1 MRTSIS
7 RAENLRALI
16 DREAQRAGFDAIAVT
31 TPDAIPQAP
40 ARLAAFVADGFHGSM
55 DWIAE
60 TLERR
65 GEPMALWPEVRS
77 IIVLAMN
84 YGPDHDPRAVLRKRQ
99 RGAISVYAQNRDYHD
114 VIKGRLKEIA
124 GKIVARSGSG
134 VKVFVDTAPVMEKP
148 LAEAAGLGWQG
159 KHTNLVSREH
169 GSWLFLGTIFTTA
182 ELASDTPEDD
192 HCGSCRA
199 CLDACPTD
207 AFPAPYRLDARRCIS
222 YLTIENKGP
231 IPHEFREKIGNRIYG
246 CDDCLAACP
255 WNKFA
260 RAASEAKLV
269 ARADLREPPLADLL
283 ALDDAS
289 FRSFFSGSPV
299 KRIGRDRFVRNVLIA
314 AGNSGEPSLGNA
326 VRALLGD
333 ASPLVR
339 GAAVW
344 ALSRLV
350 PASEFAKSASAAV
363 KAEGD
368 EAVRRE
374 WRLALADQIEAH
386 A

>member
-1 MRTSIS
+1 MRTSTS
-7 RAENLRALI
+7 DAAKLRALI
-16 DREAQRAGFDAIAVT
+16 DAEAQRAGFDAIAVT
-31 TPDAIPQAP
+31 SPDAIPLAP
-40 ARLAAFVADGFHGSM
+40 ARLAEFVADGFHGSM

-60 TLERR
+60 TIARR
-65 GEPMALWPEVRS
+65 SEPSTLWPEVRS
-77 IIVLAMN
+77 IVVLAMN
-84 YGPDHDPRAVLRKRQ
+84 YGPDHDPRDLLAKRD
-99 RGAISVYAQNRDYHD
+99 RGAISAYAQNRDYHD
-114 VIKGRLKEIA
+114 VIKGRLKGIA
-124 GKIVARSGSG
+124 GKIVARAGG
-134 VKVFVDTAPVMEKP
+134 DVKVFVDTAPVMEKP

-182 ELASDTPEDD
+182 ELVPDRAEID

-260 RAASEAKLV
+260 RAASEAKLA
-269 ARADLREPPLADLL
+269 ARDDLREPALAELL
-283 ALDDAS
+283 ELDDAA
-289 FRSFFSGSPV
+289 FRSFFSGSPI
-299 KRIGRDRFVRNVLIA
+299 KRVGRDRFIRNVLIA
-314 AGNSGEPSLGNA
+314 AGNSGEAALAGP
-326 VRALLGD
+326 VRGLLDD

-339 GAAVW
+339 GAAIW
-344 ALSRLV
+344 ALARLV
-350 PASEFAKSASAAV
+350 PDAEYSER
-363 KAEGD
+363 AEIGLNTEID
-368 EAVRRE
+368 GAVREE
-374 WRLALADQIEAH
+374 WHLARPDRAH